1 MVNIWQWSQYRSNRI
16 SLYPFIKI
24 LLKNLPSLLE
34 TGRKLNVHQNI
45 RRHPKPL
52 LNVSYTFNIS
62 PVPRGRE
69 RERERRNVYN
79 GHNKDEKRTKVLR
92 LHINQNRPLEGMHQ
106 PRTMFLGLPVRNMF
120 SGILRSSP
128 IIYILWSPK

>member
-69 RERERRNVYN
+69 RERERERRNVYN

-92 LHINQNRPLEGMHQ
+92 LHINQNRPLAGMHQ
-106 PRTMFLGLPVRNMF
+106 PRTS
-120 SGILRSSP
+120 SGRFAVIAFE
-128 IIYILWSPK
+128 